1 LEIIVGRR
9 ADRFHD
15 KENGIVGKQAGEGV
29 GADSL
34 FAVEYGA
41 PKNPRDEKRHGT
53 KEGTEKVVPAVGKLA
68 LKPDGKDGGK
78 SSE

>member
-1 LEIIVGRR
+1 
-9 ADRFHD
+9 
-15 KENGIVGKQAGEGV
+15 
-29 GADSL
+29 
-34 FAVEYGA
+34 VEYGA

-53 KEGTEKVVPAVGKLA
+53 KEGTQKVVPAVGKLA